1 MKKEKGKELVAGLF
15 SLLPIILAIS
25 IFLLLMAKA
34 FPLLSL
40 KSLPTILFSSAW
52 QPQKGQFGLW
62 PFILGTI
69 WVTITAFIL
78 AAPLSILT
86 AIYISD
92 YASGRLKKWLVPV
105 IDLLAGLPSV
115 IYGMW
120 GILLIVP
127 LVGKYLAPLFGTYSS
142 GYCILTAGIV
152 LAVMILPTIVNV
164 SVEVL
169 SAVPADL
176 KEAALAL
183 GATRLEVVRFIV
195 LKKSRPGVAAACV
208 LGLSRAFGETL
219 AVMMVVGNVPLTPTS
234 LFSPAYPLPALLA
247 NNYGEMLSI
256 PGYEAALNL
265 AAVVLLFM
273 VIIFSLAARL
283 YLNKLEQRID

>member
-1 MKKEKGKELVAGLF
+1 VKQEKGKELVAGLF

-25 IFLLLMAKA
+25 IFLLLLAKA

>member
-25 IFLLLMAKA
+25 IFLLLLTKA

>member
-1 MKKEKGKELVAGLF
+1 VKKEKGKELVAGLF

-25 IFLLLMAKA
+25 IFLLLLTKA